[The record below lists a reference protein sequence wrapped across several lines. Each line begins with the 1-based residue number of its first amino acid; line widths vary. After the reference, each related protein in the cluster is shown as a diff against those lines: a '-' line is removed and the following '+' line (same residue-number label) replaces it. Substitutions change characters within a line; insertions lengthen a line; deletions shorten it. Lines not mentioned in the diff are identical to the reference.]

1 MTEAT
6 SADKKADADLEGLST
21 ASLEPVTL
29 AGPKRRHQA
38 SGIPAGLMAG
48 LVGAAAIV
56 LLIGVVMWQLGS
68 SRGGGPQAGLTA
80 PPPPPTESDGA
91 PPGAKPLPGTP
102 SRSVPSSPPQ
112 KTPPGSG
119 SLFKEGPRLPTS
131 PTIVPQLPNPSSA
144 EVWPLP
150 PVSSSEPEVLATVE
164 GADAGW
170 SVTVRSTA
178 ADLRVGMAILL
189 EPEGEPGNW
198 ALKYGSG
205 VSQAVGVAYSQ
216 GSGAKEVLARLHR
229 QENNLTFAWAAA
241 PSDPQVQRQVAN
253 CLVDI
258 TAGTTKRVGQLRE
271 PLDGKPIALDLT
283 TDKQVVALQIP
294 DPPKGDTV
302 RFEISELRGFPS
314 GANLRDGTKTATAAS
329 ATALAPSPLFAPAGT
344 KMPLAGAGPV
354 IVFDEAPGAEIRV
367 RLARAAGTGR
377 LEVSLEPVYCEDQ
390 TVVCPLSLRE
400 LEELEEKENRDNRAA
415 KRDLPVAE
423 KKLDLAEK
431 KLRDHEAKPPPAF
444 DKKRKGNWDREL
456 ANLKRDVDQFTREAA
471 PLKQAVEK
479 SKARLEAI
487 PKMQSLIKTLE
498 IQAMIDYTV
507 YSECG
512 EPDLLL
518 MDGREK

>member
-6 SADKKADADLEGLST
+6 SADKKADADLAEVSM

-29 AGPKRRHQA
+29 AGPKRRQQA
-38 SGIPAGLMAG
+38 SGIPVGLMAG
-48 LVGAAAIV
+48 LIGAVAIV
-56 LLIGVVMWQLGS
+56 VLIGVVMWQLGS
-68 SRGGGPQAGLTA
+68 SRGSGPQAGLIA

-91 PPGAKPLPGTP
+91 PPGAKPLPTATSKP
-102 SRSVPSSPPQ
+102 LPPPPQ
-112 KTPPGSG
+112 KTPTGSG
-119 SLFKEGPRLPTS
+119 SLFKEGPRLPAS
-131 PTIVPQLPNPSSA
+131 PTIVPQLPSPSTA

-150 PVSSSEPEVLATVE
+150 PVASSEPEVLATVE

-170 SVTVRSTA
+170 SVTVRSMA

-205 VSQAVGVAYSQ
+205 ASQAVGVAYSQ
-216 GSGAKEVLARLHR
+216 SSAAKEVLARLQR
-229 QENNLTFAWAAA
+229 QENNLTFAWATA

-258 TAGTTKRVGQLRE
+258 TVGTTKRVGQLRE

-314 GANLRDGTKTATAAS
+314 GASLRDGTKTATAAS
-329 ATALAPSPLFAPAGT
+329 AMALAPSPLFAPAGT
-344 KMPLAGAGPV
+344 KMPVAGAGPV

-390 TVVCPLSLRE
+390 TVVCPLTLRD
-400 LEELEEKENRDNRAA
+400 LQELEEKETRDSRAA

-431 KLRDHEAKPPPAF
+431 KFRDHEAKPPPAF

-456 ANLKRDVDQFTREAA
+456 ANLKRDVDQFTREAT

-479 SKARLEAI
+479 SKARLVAI
-487 PKMQSLIKTLE
+487 PKLQSLIKTLE
-498 IQAMIDYTV
+498 IQAMIEYTV

-518 MDGREK
+518 MDGREE